1 MNPKKYL
8 NYVKY
13 RLAYRNANKL
23 DHKKPVEVALELSS
37 ACNMHCQY
45 CYHASPTTLPFKK
58 GFMSLPIAKSIVAEA
73 ASLKVPAIKV
83 NYRGEATLN
92 PHFKDIAEFIKQHA
106 TNDTFIDRVINSN
119 FNFREYSEDIFNG
132 LKFFTKIKV
141 SFDSFTPEVMEFQR
155 SGSNHNRIMK
165 NISTFHD
172 HYMTKEN
179 TLVIQAVRTKLNK
192 DEDIKGLV
200 KKYWPK
206 AKVSIRDMV
215 TGRVVSETS
224 DLLENKSRDKL
235 ERQAC
240 LQAFARLIFN
250 HEGIAQSC
258 CPDIKSQLQIDSISN
273 ISMYEIWNHNNAQ
286 FLRLKLKD
294 KSAFNEEP
302 CKSCPS
308 FESYSGYKH
317 PWGS

>member
-37 ACNMHCQY
+37 ACNLNCQY
-45 CYHASPTTLPFKK
+45 CYHSSPQTLPFKR
-58 GFMSLPIAKSIVAEA
+58 GMMTLPTAKAIIAEA

-92 PHFKDIAEFIKQHA
+92 PHFTEISEYIKQHA

-119 FNFREYSEDIFNG
+119 FSFPEYSENIFLG
-132 LKFFTKIKV
+132 LKNFTKIKV

-155 SGSNHNRIMK
+155 SGSSHARVMK

-179 TLVIQAVRTKLNK
+179 TLVIQAVKTKLNK

-200 KKYWPK
+200 KKHWPK

-215 TGRVVSETS
+215 TGRVKSETS

-235 ERQAC
+235 KRQPC
-240 LQAFARLIFN
+240 IQAFARLIFN

-258 CPDIKSQLQIDSISN
+258 CPDIGSKLQIASISDL
-273 ISMYEIWNHNNAQ
+273 SMYEIWNHNNAQ

-294 KSAFNEEP
+294 GSAFENDP

>member
-8 NYVKY
+8 NYLKY

-23 DHKKPVEVALELSS
+23 EHRKPVEVALELSS
-37 ACNMHCQY
+37 ACSMSCNY
-45 CYHASPTTLPFKK
+45 CYHASPATLPFKK
-58 GFMSLPIAKSIVAEA
+58 GMMTLTTAKAIIAEA

-92 PHFKDIAEFIKQHA
+92 PHFKEISEFIKEHA
-106 TNDTFIDRVINSN
+106 DNNTFIDRVINSN
-119 FNFREYSEDIFNG
+119 FNFQPMAFHIFEG
-132 LKFFTKIKV
+132 LQNFSKVKV

-155 SGSNHNRIMK
+155 SGSIHNRIMQ
-165 NISTFHD
+165 NITTFHD
-172 HYMTKEN
+172 HYMQKDT
-179 TLVIQAVRTKLNK
+179 TLVIQAVKTKLNK

-200 KKYWPK
+200 KKHWPK

-215 TGRVVSETS
+215 TGRVVSETA
-224 DLLENKSRDKL
+224 DLLENKSRKNL
-235 ERQAC
+235 KRQPC
-240 LQAFARLIFN
+240 IQAFARLIFN
-250 HEGIAQSC
+250 HEGVAQVC
-258 CPDIKSQLQIDSISN
+258 CPDISSKIQIESISN
-273 ISMYEIWNHNNAQ
+273 KSLYEIWNDFKAQ
-286 FLRLKLKD
+286 SIRLKLKD
-294 KSAFNEEP
+294 GSAFKEEP